1 MELLLLLDKQF
12 QICGIIDDFSSL
24 VWNRKYYECGNFN
37 LQIGIKYWEQFKNAV
52 YVYSKDFQ
60 ETGILETLNY
70 KTTTQGIEIQ
80 RSGRFLESKLF
91 DRVINTTQN
100 FKNQT
105 TEDIVRNLVNT
116 FVINSG
122 DRKIPNLILGE
133 RKGLGKT
140 RTMQMTG
147 DNLLDKIYEL
157 CKEDELSIH
166 LKYDFEN
173 NKMVLEV
180 WQGLDRV
187 DTQNKNTW
195 AIFSRNF
202 ENIIEDDYS
211 IDNTKYRNYAY
222 VMGEVEEET
231 GTENEGNE
239 IKNKRRVD
247 VIVNR
252 IKEGEERK
260 ELYVDARDIQSEKTD
275 DEGNS
280 IKIPETEYKEMLKER
295 GIEKLNEC
303 NKVEISNFKINPISN
318 LEYKRDFDLGDKVIY
333 KNDEIGFNIEKRI
346 IGITE
351 SYENANKTL
360 DITFGDDYNIKKVK
374 GGI

>member
-1 MELLLLLDKQF
+1 MEILLLDKEF
-12 QICGIIDDFSSL
+12 QICGLIDDFSSL
-24 VWNRKYYECGNFN
+24 LWNRKYYECGNFN

-52 YVYSKDFQ
+52 YVYSKEFQ

-116 FVINSG
+116 YVINSG
-122 DRKIPNLILGE
+122 NRKIPNLILGE

-140 RTMQMTG
+140 RTIQMTG

-173 NKMVLEV
+173 NKMVFEV

-202 ENIIEDDYS
+202 ENILEDEYS
-211 IDNTKYRNYAY
+211 LDETKYRNYAY
-222 VMGEVEEET
+222 VMGEVEEKT
-231 GTENEGNE
+231 GTDSEGNE
-239 IKNKRRVD
+239 IKSKRRVD
-247 VIVNR
+247 VIVNK
-252 IKEGEERK
+252 INPGEERK
-260 ELYVDARDIQSEKTD
+260 EIYVDARDIQSEKKD

-280 IKIPETEYKEMLKER
+280 IKIPEIEYKEMLKER

-303 NKVEISNFKINPISN
+303 NKVETSNFNINPISN
-318 LEYKRDFDLGDKVIY
+318 LEYQKDFDLGDKVIY
-333 KNDEIGFNIEKRI
+333 KNDELGFNIEKRI
-346 IGITE
+346 VGITE
-351 SYENANKTL
+351 SYENGNKKI

-374 GGI
+374 GVI